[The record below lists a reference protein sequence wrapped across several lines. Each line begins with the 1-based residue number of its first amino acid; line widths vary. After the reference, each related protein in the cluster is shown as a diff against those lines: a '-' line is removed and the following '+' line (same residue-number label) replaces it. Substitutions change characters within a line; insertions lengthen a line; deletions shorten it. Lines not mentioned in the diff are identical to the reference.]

1 MLTGAAEPAGIG
13 LGRGSST
20 TATSAT
26 VETCEFARKRA
37 GIWVVMKGADG
48 RGPAGGG
55 LDGGGLVAWEKLR
68 LARRAISGGL
78 GRQSLAGAANNAG
91 GREASVGLSSSF
103 CSAGGEFLGRSV
115 CVIGTEGTGPEVRY
129 QYLRSAGA
137 THHRPNLRLVRRTG
151 PEGSGRR
158 SLAGSTGDS
167 GGGRN
172 FACSGPIRCITGG
185 GVLSIVLSTVEIED
199 REPMHRRI
207 SNDQL

>member
-1 MLTGAAEPAGIG
+1 VVEGAGGGG
-13 LGRGSST
+13 LH
-20 TATSAT
+20 
-26 VETCEFARKRA
+26 
-37 GIWVVMKGADG
+37 
-48 RGPAGGG
+48 GGG

-68 LARRAISGGL
+68 LARRWITGGL
-78 GRQSLAGAANNAG
+78 GRLSLAGAADNTEREEDSAG
-91 GREASVGLSSSF
+91 SSSSF
-103 CSAGGEFLGRSV
+103 CSAGGEFLGKSV
-115 CVIGTEGTGPEVRY
+115 CVIGTEGTGPEMRY

-158 SLAGSTGDS
+158 LLAGSTGDS

-185 GVLSIVLSTVEIED
+185 EVLSIVLSTVEIED